1 MAALHNFIQIHN
13 PRAKTNLTGDS
24 DHAPGGFYAGDDS
37 LIPTGSGVADDEEE
51 AENMEATIRRN
62 RIADDMWRQYQE
74 VLHQRSLDEES
85 DEESDEEGDDNNNDF
100 YV

>member
-1 MAALHNFIQIHN
+1 M
-13 PRAKTNLTGDS
+13 
-24 DHAPGGFYAGDDS
+24 
-37 LIPTGSGVADDEEE
+37 IPTGSGVADDEEE

-85 DEESDEEGDDNNNDF
+85 DEESEEEGDDNNDDF